1 MFLRAYETPTLTHL
15 GSFAESTGRF
25 IVGLFS
31 DGQGDYDWGPTKF
44 DSRV

>member
-1 MFLRAYETPTLTHL
+1 MYETPTLTHL